1 MIYNRL
7 KRFSLSTLVIAVCL
21 LLASCGSDSSDAKK
35 LLKTKADLQGAVIG
49 VQLGTTSDGLATELE
64 KKGDGTKVERYNKGA
79 DAIQAL
85 LQGKIDCMVTDE
97 APAKAFQR
105 VNPSL
110 QILPETFDASS
121 FAICVGKD
129 HAELKQSINH
139 AIRILK
145 ANGVIDSIVNRHL
158 ERGIAVAYTPK
169 SSGGNLNSSSDTPK
183 TSADKLN
190 SSSDIPKSSDAKKM
204 GPEALQ
210 KLGLKKSL
218 RFATNAT
225 FEPFEYYQDGKIVG
239 IDVDVANAIG
249 DVLGVD
255 VEILDMEFDAI
266 ITSVQ
271 AGKAD
276 AGIAGI
282 TVTPE
287 REKNIGFTDSY
298 ADVRQVI
305 MVNSGDA
312 KVADSQQ
319 GFVDKFKS
327 CFIDDNRYQYMLQ
340 GLGNTL
346 IITFFAIIL
355 SVILGTLIA
364 IVRARHERKGDW
376 KIPNIICQLYLTIMR
391 GTPTMVQLLI
401 IYYVVFA
408 SADVNKIFVA
418 VIAFGLNSAA
428 YIAEVIRS
436 GIMSVDN
443 GQMEAG
449 RSLGLSYG
457 KTMRLII
464 LPQAFKNVLPAMGN
478 ELITLLKE
486 TSISGYIG
494 LVDLTKGS
502 DIIRSITYEAMM
514 PLGVV
519 ALVYLFL
526 VLGLNAGVRKLEKR
540 LRKSERK

>member
-1 MIYNRL
+1 MTKNIL
-7 KRFSLSTLVIAVCL
+7 VCL
-21 LLASCGSDSSDAKK
+21 LSSCCLLFAACHKGGKPAKEINDFK
-35 LLKTKADLQGAVIG
+35 DLNGAVIG
-49 VQLGTTSDGLATELE
+49 VQLGTTSDGLATSLE
-64 KKGDGTKVERYNKGA
+64 KKENETRVERYNKGA
-79 DAIQAL
+79 DAVQAL
-85 LQGKIDCMVTDE
+85 LQGKVDCMVTDE
-97 APAKAFQR
+97 APAMAFVR
-105 VNPSL
+105 MNPSL
-110 QILPETFDASS
+110 RILPKSFAESS
-121 FAICVGKD
+121 FAICVSKENGRLRQ
-129 HAELKQSINH
+129 ALNSAISQLKE
-139 AIRILK
+139 
-145 ANGVIDSIVNRHL
+145 NGIIDTIVRRHMNEGMDL
-158 ERGIAVAYTPK
+158 AYTPRTYNH
-169 SSGGNLNSSSDTPK
+169 SMVSSSK
-183 TSADKLN
+183 ESIGLN
-190 SSSDIPKSSDAKKM
+190 NKV
-204 GPEALQ
+204 
-210 KLGLKKSL
+210 L

-225 FEPFEYYQDGKIVG
+225 FEPFEYYKDGKIVG
-239 IDVDVANAIG
+239 IDVDVAHAIG
-249 DVLGVD
+249 DVLGFD
-255 VEILDMEFDAI
+255 VEIVDMEFDAI

-271 AGKAD
+271 TGKAD

-287 REKNIGFTDSY
+287 RKKNISFTDAY
-298 ADVRQVI
+298 TNVRQVVL
-305 MVNSGDA
+305 VNDKSKGIDNQA
-312 KVADSQQ
+312 
-319 GFVDKFKS
+319 GLTTKFKS
-327 CFIDDNRYQYMLQ
+327 CFIDDHRYEYLSH

-346 IITFFAIIL
+346 VITFFAIIL
-355 SVILGTLIA
+355 SVVLGTVIA
-364 IVRARHERKGDW
+364 IVRARHERRRDW
-376 KIPNIICQLYLTIMR
+376 TIVNMLCQLYLTIMR

-457 KTMRLII
+457 KTMRLVI

-502 DIIRSITYEAMM
+502 DIIRSITYEAML

-519 ALVYLFL
+519 ALLYLMI
-526 VLGLNAGVRKLEKR
+526 VIGLNAGVRKLENR
-540 LRKSERK
+540 LRKNESM

>member
-21 LLASCGSDSSDAKK
+21 LLASCGSESSSENRKQM
-35 LLKTKADLQGAVIG
+35 KTKADLQGAVIG
-49 VQLGTTSDGLATELE
+49 VQLGTTSVGLATELE

-121 FAICVGKD
+121 FAICVAKD
-129 HAELKQSINH
+129 HGELKQSINH

-145 ANGVIDSIVNRHL
+145 ENGVIDSIVNRHL

-169 SSGGNLNSSSDTPK
+169 TSDVKKMGPE
-183 TSADKLN
+183 AF
-190 SSSDIPKSSDAKKM
+190 AKKM

-312 KVADSQQ
+312 KVADLQH

-376 KIPNIICQLYLTIMR
+376 KIPNLICQLYLTIMR

>member
-1 MIYNRL
+1 
-7 KRFSLSTLVIAVCL
+7 
-21 LLASCGSDSSDAKK
+21 
-35 LLKTKADLQGAVIG
+35 
-49 VQLGTTSDGLATELE
+49 
-64 KKGDGTKVERYNKGA
+64 
-79 DAIQAL
+79 
-85 LQGKIDCMVTDE
+85 
-97 APAKAFQR
+97 
-105 VNPSL
+105 
-110 QILPETFDASS
+110 
-121 FAICVGKD
+121 
-129 HAELKQSINH
+129 
-139 AIRILK
+139 
-145 ANGVIDSIVNRHL
+145 
-158 ERGIAVAYTPK
+158 
-169 SSGGNLNSSSDTPK
+169 
-183 TSADKLN
+183 
-190 SSSDIPKSSDAKKM
+190 
-204 GPEALQ
+204 
-210 KLGLKKSL
+210 
-218 RFATNAT
+218 
-225 FEPFEYYQDGKIVG
+225 
-239 IDVDVANAIG
+239 
-249 DVLGVD
+249 
-255 VEILDMEFDAI
+255 
-266 ITSVQ
+266 
-271 AGKAD
+271 
-276 AGIAGI
+276 
-282 TVTPE
+282 
-287 REKNIGFTDSY
+287 
-298 ADVRQVI
+298 
-305 MVNSGDA
+305 MVNSNEVKAAGNQPG
-312 KVADSQQ
+312 VI
-319 GFVDKFKS
+319 DKFKS
-327 CFIDDNRYQYMLQ
+327 CFIDDNRYQYLLQ

-364 IVRARHERKGDW
+364 IVRARHECKGDW
-376 KIPNIICQLYLTIMR
+376 KIPNMLCQLYLTIMR

-408 SADVNKIFVA
+408 SADVNKILVA

-519 ALVYLFL
+519 ACLYLVL
-526 VLGLNAGVRKLEKR
+526 VLGLNAGVRRLEKR

>member
-21 LLASCGSDSSDAKK
+21 LLASCGSESSETRKQM
-35 LLKTKADLQGAVIG
+35 KTKADLQGAVIG

-121 FAICVGKD
+121 FAICVAKD
-129 HAELKQSINH
+129 HGELKQSINH

-169 SSGGNLNSSSDTPK
+169 ASSDTPH
-183 TSADKLN
+183 
-190 SSSDIPKSSDAKKM
+190 PSDAKKM

-225 FEPFEYYQDGKIVG
+225 FEPFEYYQNGKIVG

-312 KVADSQQ
+312 KVTDAQH

-376 KIPNIICQLYLTIMR
+376 KIPNIICQFYLTIMR

>member
-121 FAICVGKD
+121 FAICVAKD
-129 HAELKQSINH
+129 HGELKQSINH

-169 SSGGNLNSSSDTPK
+169 TSDV
-183 TSADKLN
+183 
-190 SSSDIPKSSDAKKM
+190 KKV
-204 GPEALQ
+204 GSEALQ

-225 FEPFEYYQDGKIVG
+225 FEPFEYYQNGKIVG

-312 KVADSQQ
+312 KVADSQR

-327 CFIDDNRYQYMLQ
+327 CFIGDNRYQYMLQ

-376 KIPNIICQLYLTIMR
+376 KIPNMICQLYLTIMR

>member
-21 LLASCGSDSSDAKK
+21 LLSSCGSDSSDAKK
-35 LLKTKADLQGAVIG
+35 QMKTKADLQGAVIG

-121 FAICVGKD
+121 FAICVAKD
-129 HAELKQSINH
+129 HGELKQSINH

-169 SSGGNLNSSSDTPK
+169 
-183 TSADKLN
+183 A
-190 SSSDIPKSSDAKKM
+190 SDAKKM

-305 MVNSGDA
+305 MVSSGDA
-312 KVADSQQ
+312 KVADAQH

-376 KIPNIICQLYLTIMR
+376 KIPNIICQFYLTIMR

>member
-21 LLASCGSDSSDAKK
+21 LLASCGSESSETRKQM
-35 LLKTKADLQGAVIG
+35 KTKADLQGAVIG

-121 FAICVGKD
+121 FAICVAKD
-129 HAELKQSINH
+129 HGELKQSINH

-169 SSGGNLNSSSDTPK
+169 ASSDTPH
-183 TSADKLN
+183 
-190 SSSDIPKSSDAKKM
+190 PSDAKKM

-225 FEPFEYYQDGKIVG
+225 FEPFEYYQNGKIVG

-312 KVADSQQ
+312 KVTDAQH

-376 KIPNIICQLYLTIMR
+376 KIPNMICQFYLTIMR

>member
-21 LLASCGSDSSDAKK
+21 LLASCGSESSSENRKQM
-35 LLKTKADLQGAVIG
+35 KTMADLQGAVIG

-110 QILPETFDASS
+110 KILPETFDASS
-121 FAICVGKD
+121 FAICVAKD
-129 HAELKQSINH
+129 HGELKQSINH

-169 SSGGNLNSSSDTPK
+169 ISAGKLNS
-183 TSADKLN
+183 SADKLN
-190 SSSDIPKSSDAKKM
+190 SSSDTQHPSDAKKM
-204 GPEALQ
+204 GSEALQ

-225 FEPFEYYQDGKIVG
+225 FEPFEYYQNGKIVG

-305 MVNSGDA
+305 MVNSGDS
-312 KVADSQQ
+312 KVVDAQQ
-319 GFVDKFKS
+319 GFLDKFKS
-327 CFIDDNRYQYMLQ
+327 CFIDDGRYQYMLQ

-376 KIPNIICQLYLTIMR
+376 KIPNIICQFYLTIMR

>member
-21 LLASCGSDSSDAKK
+21 LLSSCGSESSETRKQ
-35 LLKTKADLQGAVIG
+35 LKAKADLQGAVIG

-110 QILPETFDASS
+110 
-121 FAICVGKD
+121 
-129 HAELKQSINH
+129 
-139 AIRILK
+139 RILK
-145 ANGVIDSIVNRHL
+145 ENGVIDSIVNRHL

-169 SSGGNLNSSSDTPK
+169 TSDV
-183 TSADKLN
+183 
-190 SSSDIPKSSDAKKM
+190 KKV
-204 GPEALQ
+204 GPEALL

-249 DVLGVD
+249 DVMGVD

-305 MVNSGDA
+305 MVNSENA
-312 KVADSQQ
+312 EVAGVQH
-319 GFVDKFKS
+319 GFLDKFKS
-327 CFIDDNRYQYMLQ
+327 CFIDDNRYQYLLQ

-364 IVRARHERKGDW
+364 IVRARHERRGGW
-376 KIPNIICQLYLTIMR
+376 RIPNMLCQLYLTVMR

-408 SADVNKIFVA
+408 SADVNKILVA

-436 GIMSVDN
+436 GIMSVDE

-519 ALVYLFL
+519 ACLYLII

-540 LRKSERK
+540 LRKSER

>member
-21 LLASCGSDSSDAKK
+21 LLASCGSESSSEARKQ
-35 LLKTKADLQGAVIG
+35 LKAKADLQGAVIG

-64 KKGDGTKVERYNKGA
+64 RKGDGTKVERYNKGA

-121 FAICVGKD
+121 FAICVAKD
-129 HAELKQSINH
+129 HGELKQSINH

-158 ERGIAVAYTPK
+158 ERGIAMAYTPK
-169 SSGGNLNSSSDTPK
+169 ISADKLNS
-183 TSADKLN
+183 SADKLN
-190 SSSDIPKSSDAKKM
+190 SSSDTQHPSDAKKM

-225 FEPFEYYQDGKIVG
+225 FEPFEYYQNGKIVG

-305 MVNSGDA
+305 MVNSGDV
-312 KVADSQQ
+312 KVADAQQ

>member
-121 FAICVGKD
+121 FAICVAKD
-129 HAELKQSINH
+129 HGELKQSINH

-169 SSGGNLNSSSDTPK
+169 TSDV
-183 TSADKLN
+183 
-190 SSSDIPKSSDAKKM
+190 KKV

-225 FEPFEYYQDGKIVG
+225 FEPFEYYQNGKIVG

-312 KVADSQQ
+312 KVVDSQR

-327 CFIDDNRYQYMLQ
+327 CFIDDGRYQYMLQ

-376 KIPNIICQLYLTIMR
+376 KIPNMICQLYLTIMR

-436 GIMSVDN
+436 GIVSVDN